1 MHRTEPSAIA
11 THETPPRDRRL
22 QPPCGWWESSLDLM
36 RGLEVIEHEWP
47 ADSECEEL
55 MAVVSFG

>member
-1 MHRTEPSAIA
+1 MPRIEPIAIA
-11 THETPPRDRRL
+11 PTEASPRDRRL